1 MAGDLRNPTLS
12 IPRGTIAAHV
22 STTILYFLLIILFGA
37 CGTRTALTNL
47 DVVVSAIVA
56 WPSEW
61 VVYIGIILSSMAA
74 SLNNISNAPHV
85 IKAIVDD
92 DMLPKV
98 FNFMK
103 NDFKKALFFTAGLIV
118 CAIAFGS
125 LNHVAPLVTIFFLL
139 CYGGV
144 NISCFL
150 LDWLGSPNWR
160 PKWRYYHKATAFF
173 GVIMCVACMVM
184 ISWWASLSAIT
195 GGMVVYVYLDRKSQE
210 KNWGDG
216 IEGMRAE
223 RARNALLKIDKNK
236 KHVKNWRPH
245 YLALGYINEKGKIS
259 APGVFKLLH

>member
-1 MAGDLRNPTLS
+1 
-12 IPRGTIAAHV
+12 
-22 STTILYFLLIILFGA
+22 
-37 CGTRTALTNL
+37 
-47 DVVVSAIVA
+47 
-56 WPSEW
+56 
-61 VVYIGIILSSMAA
+61 
-74 SLNNISNAPHV
+74 
-85 IKAIVDD
+85 
-92 DMLPKV
+92 MLPKF

-103 NDFKKALFFTAGLIV
+103 NDFRKALFFTAVLIIA
-118 CAIAFGS
+118 AIAFGS
-125 LNHVAPLVTIFFLL
+125 LNSVAPLVTIFFLL

-160 PKWRYYHKATAFF
+160 PKWRYYHKATAFL
-173 GVIMCVACMVM
+173 GVILCVALMVM
-184 ISWWASLSAIT
+184 ISWWASLSAIV
-195 GGMVVYVYLDRKSQE
+195 GGMVIYVYLDKKSQE

-223 RARNALLKIDKNK
+223 RARNALLKIDKRK